1 MPSHDSQKVIDEVST
16 PIGERVKALRL
27 DRGLTLS
34 EVAERASVS
43 TSNLSKIE
51 RGDVSPSF
59 DIVMRIC
66 SGLGVAIEQIVKPG
80 PKIDV
85 SGRKTVTHRG
95 EAVAFSSPQYDYQA
109 HSIEISRKNM
119 IPLEMWVSAR
129 SPEDFAEWSQHGG
142 EEFIYVIEGSIEV
155 HTDQYA
161 PFVLLSGESAYFDS
175 SMKHVYVS
183 VGEGS
188 AHILSISYD
197 GRASERASLESFL
210 NPGARSHQARRVVR
224 VGATKAGPAKADE
237 KSLRLKTKA

>member
-1 MPSHDSQKVIDEVST
+1 MQSHDPQKFADEATT

-95 EAVAFSSPQYDYQA
+95 EAVAFSSEQYDYHA

-129 SPEDFAEWSQHGG
+129 SPDDFAEWSQHGG
-142 EEFIYVIEGSIEV
+142 EEFIYVIEGSIDV

-161 PFVLLSGESAYFDS
+161 PFSLNTGESAYFDS

-183 VGEGS
+183 TGEGP
-188 AHILSISYD
+188 AHILSISYH
-197 GRASERASLESFL
+197 GRASERASIESFL
-210 NPGARSHQARRVVR
+210 NPGARAQLVTRVE
-224 VGATKAGPAKADE
+224 AKPTTGKNGQDQ
-237 KSLRLKTKA
+237 RGTKTKA

>member
-1 MPSHDSQKVIDEVST
+1 MPSNDHQKFGGEEAT

-34 EVAERASVS
+34 EVAERAFVS

-66 SGLGVAIEQIVKPG
+66 GGLGVAIEQIVKPG

-95 EAVAFSSPQYDYQA
+95 EAVAFSSPQYDYKA

-129 SPEDFAEWSQHGG
+129 SPDDFAQWSQHSG

-155 HTDQYA
+155 HTDHYA
-161 PFVLLSGESAYFDS
+161 PFVLISGESAYFDS

-183 VGEGS
+183 VGEGA

-210 NPGARSHQARRVVR
+210 NPGARSPQVRRIGGADASKVR
-224 VGATKAGPAKADE
+224 PVKQDDR
-237 KSLRLKTKA
+237 SLRVKTKA

>member
-1 MPSHDSQKVIDEVST
+1 MPTHDAQKFIDEAAT
-16 PIGERVKALRL
+16 PIGERIKALRL

-59 DIVMRIC
+59 DIVMRVC

-85 SGRKTVTHRG
+85 SGRKTATHRG
-95 EAVAFSSPQYDYQA
+95 EAVAFSSPQYDYKA

-129 SPEDFAEWSQHGG
+129 SPDDFAEWSQHGG
-142 EEFIYVIEGSIEV
+142 EEFIYVVEGSIEV

-161 PFVLLSGESAYFDS
+161 PFILISGESAYFDS

-183 VGEGS
+183 LGEGA

-210 NPGARSHQARRVVR
+210 NPGARSQSMNRVARTD
-224 VGATKAGPAKADE
+224 AKAGPTRPGE
-237 KSLRLKTKA
+237 RPIGIKTKA

>member
-1 MPSHDSQKVIDEVST
+1 MPSNDHQKFGGEEAT

-34 EVAERASVS
+34 EVAERAFVS
-43 TSNLSKIE
+43 TSNLSKI
-51 RGDVSPSF
+51 
-59 DIVMRIC
+59 
-66 SGLGVAIEQIVKPG
+66 GVAIEQIVKPG

-95 EAVAFSSPQYDYQA
+95 EAVAFSSPQYDYKA

-129 SPEDFAEWSQHGG
+129 SPDDFAQWSQHSG

-155 HTDQYA
+155 HTDHYA
-161 PFVLLSGESAYFDS
+161 PFVLISGESAYFDS

-183 VGEGS
+183 VGEGA

-210 NPGARSHQARRVVR
+210 NPGARSPQVRRIGGADASKVR
-224 VGATKAGPAKADE
+224 PVKQDDR
-237 KSLRLKTKA
+237 SLRVKTKA